1 MRSSHRP
8 RPKQA
13 NDVVAR
19 SWPRGLSSLKP
30 AAPGTPL
37 GPLMP
42 IGQQQHT
49 QHVAEARSALARG
62 AMMASTR
69 RCAIVL
75 AMRGQPC
82 RQAALRN
89 AKLPAW
95 PELFFS
101 ARAHARQTIDR
112 PGERGSL
119 FRGTCRGV
127 SAWKGLRCY
136 ERRGTR
142 PRAVSPTPHCG
153 TRVSAERGLRGK
165 SSKTFRERRVTGARK
180 YGGLFHYRQRAG
192 FQNQTGVELTQ
203 RAPATAQAPPI
214 LTAIVCFGST
224 PVSESPPRRAPGHPE
239 TTISEEGLIARVD

>member
-49 QHVAEARSALARG
+49 QHVAEARSALTRG
-62 AMMASTR
+62 AMMASRR
-69 RCAIVL
+69 RCAIVH
-75 AMRGQPC
+75 ATRGLPR
-82 RQAALRN
+82 RQAALCSAAAR
-89 AKLPAW
+89 
-95 PELFFS
+95 PEMFFS

-112 PGERGSL
+112 QGERCSL
-119 FRGTCRGV
+119 FRGMCRGR
-127 SAWKGLRCY
+127 SAWKEVRCY

-142 PRAVSPTPHCG
+142 PPPMNRPLV
-153 TRVSAERGLRGK
+153 L
-165 SSKTFRERRVTGARK
+165 
-180 YGGLFHYRQRAG
+180 
-192 FQNQTGVELTQ
+192 
-203 RAPATAQAPPI
+203 APNNSITKQKN
-214 LTAIVCFGST
+214 
-224 PVSESPPRRAPGHPE
+224 
-239 TTISEEGLIARVD
+239 